1 MPIRISGLGSGLDIE
16 SIVTQM
22 MQAKRIP
29 IDRMKQKMT
38 QLEWQRDAYRDMNTE
53 MNNFLKEAQKL
64 TLQSTF
70 LAKKASLTSSDAE
83 RVQVTPTA
91 NAVSGNFT
99 LQVKQVAK
107 NATIT
112 SNAALGL
119 SSDTSQ
125 AVATANTTLRIT
137 GELGVQDVSIANGDN
152 INQIISKI
160 NEKTSTT
167 GVKAIYDQLSDKL
180 TLTSTQTGS
189 VAKVKIEDLSATNIL
204 RDKLKIAVDPTP
216 NDTGLVSGQDAIVNF
231 NNTGDTTVRSNS
243 FSLQNINFTLLKDPD
258 TLGVADYTIN
268 ASINS
273 DVDKIVDTVKSVFD
287 KYNELIVKVNSKLQE
302 KKYRDFLPLTDAQ
315 KEEMKEKDIDLWEE
329 KAKSGLLRGDSI
341 LRTGLDKMRR
351 FLADGVSGIPVGQYD
366 SLADIGITTSLSDG
380 SNNLAYLENGKIY
393 VDEDKLRNALTN
405 SPDQV
410 ATLFTKDGARGS
422 NGRLSTWNDAGV
434 GTRLYEIVNYDI
446 ISGLTQKTQIVP
458 TKSYLNREIDDYS
471 KRINQA
477 ESGLSRYEQELYS
490 RYSKMEEA
498 LNKLN
503 SQSSYLASFFQK

>member
-1 MPIRISGLGSGLDIE
+1 MPIRISGLGSGLDVE
-16 SIVTQM
+16 SIVKQM

-38 QLEWQRDAYRDMNTE
+38 HLEWQRDAYRDMNAE
-53 MNNFLKEAQKL
+53 MNSFLKEAQKL

-70 LAKKASLTSSDAE
+70 LAKKASLTAADAE
-83 RVQVTPTA
+83 RVQATPA
-91 NAVSGNFT
+91 ADAVSGNFT

-107 NATIT
+107 NATLT

-119 SSDTSQ
+119 SSNPSQ
-125 AVATANTTLRIT
+125 AVATANATLRIT
-137 GELGVQDVSIANGDN
+137 GELGSQDVSISNGDN
-152 INQIISKI
+152 INQIVSKI

-167 GVKAIYDQLSDKL
+167 GVKAIYDRLSDKL

-189 VAKVKIEDLSATNIL
+189 VAKVRIEDVTATNLL
-204 RDKLKIAVDPTP
+204 RDKLKVAVNPTP
-216 NDTGLVSGQDAIVNF
+216 NDTGLVTGQDAVVNF

-243 FSLQNINFTLLKDPD
+243 FTLQNIQFTILKDPD
-258 TLGVADYTIN
+258 SLGVADYTVN
-268 ASINS
+268 ASVNS
-273 DVDKIVDTVKSVFD
+273 DVDKVVDTVKTVFD
-287 KYNELIVKVNSKLQE
+287 KYNELIDKVNSKLQE
-302 KKYRDFLPLTDAQ
+302 KKYRDFLPLTEAQ
-315 KEEMKEKDIDLWEE
+315 KAEMKEKDVELWEE
-329 KAKSGLLRGDSI
+329 KARSGLLRGDSI
-341 LRTGLDKMRR
+341 LRSGLDKMRH
-351 FLADGVSGIPVGQYD
+351 FLSDNVAGIPAGQYD
-366 SLADIGITTSLSDG
+366 SLADIGITTKLSDG
-380 SNNLAYLENGKIY
+380 SNDLAYLEHGKIY
-393 VDEDKLRNALTN
+393 VDEEKLRNALTN

-410 ATLFTKDGARGS
+410 ATLFTKDGARGA
-422 NGRLSTWNDAGV
+422 NGRLTTWNDAGV

-446 ISGLTQKTQIVP
+446 IKGLTQKTQIVP

-490 RYSKMEEA
+490 RYAKMEEA